1 MARVMGLGGGRSG
14 VVSGA
19 DPAVQPVFLRAPG
32 CSHLARPHWV
42 ARRVASRQRRAEA
55 ATFRALE
62 PAEPTTPHVLSGE
75 RGLKNPLPH
84 PHVAPSRSYNTL
96 TSGPSRKFDSPPLR
110 QERARSE
117 APQGCVRAPGARG
130 GRGTR
135 WSTLLPG
142 AHPTR

>member
-19 DPAVQPVFLRAPG
+19 DPAVQPVCLRAPG
-32 CSHLARPHWV
+32 CSHLARLHWV

-55 ATFRALE
+55 ATFRVLE
-62 PAEPTTPHVLSGE
+62 PAEPTTLHVLSGE

-96 TSGPSRKFDSPPLR
+96 TSRPSRKFDSHPLR

-117 APQGCVRAPGARG
+117 AAAGLCTGAGCARRKG
-130 GRGTR
+130 
-135 WSTLLPG
+135 
-142 AHPTR
+142 